1 MGAAS
6 GVLNLICPGAQSEA
20 DRRVAEANPES
31 AAGTAAANPTGRVG
45 DPLEDIGP
53 VAAFHAVDA
62 RRYLTGDT
70 PFVDGGEHIDGV
82 Q

>member
-1 MGAAS
+1 MCC
-6 GVLNLICPGAQSEA
+6 NLICPGAQSEA
-20 DRRVAEANPES
+20 DRRVAEANPEMT
-31 AAGTAAANPTGRVG
+31 AGTAAANPTGRVG

-62 RRYLTGDT
+62 SRYLTGDT